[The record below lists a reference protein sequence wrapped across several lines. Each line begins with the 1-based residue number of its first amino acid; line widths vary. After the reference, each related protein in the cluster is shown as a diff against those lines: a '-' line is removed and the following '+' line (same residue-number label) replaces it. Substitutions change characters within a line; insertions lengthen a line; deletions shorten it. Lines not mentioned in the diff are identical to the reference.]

1 MTTASPAVLDVSGL
15 PQHAPGVRSPLW
27 WAVLLLVAIEGTG
40 MGVLLVSLFYVRG
53 NHQMWPPPSAGAGAG
68 AVRLAAFQ
76 LALLVAS
83 APAMA
88 LAVRASRRERF
99 IPMRRWFAI
108 STALGATML
117 VVRAFELPRIAM
129 RWDTNVY
136 GSLFWMTFGLHAA
149 HVLTGVLENAMLL
162 VLFYL
167 ARSRVQEKHF
177 GDVEASAL
185 LWFFSV
191 AEWLPA
197 FAVLYIDPILRA
209 R

>member
-1 MTTASPAVLDVSGL
+1 MTATASPAVLDVSRL
-15 PQHAPGVRSPLW
+15 PEHAPGVRSPIW

-40 MGVLLVSLFYVRG
+40 MGVLLVSIFYVRG
-53 NHQMWPPPSAGAGAG
+53 NHHLWPPSFAGAG
-68 AVRLAAFQ
+68 AVRLAAVQ
-76 LALLVAS
+76 LGLLVAS

-99 IPMRRWFAI
+99 LPMRRWFALG
-108 STALGATML
+108 TALGAAML
-117 VVRAFELPRIAM
+117 VVRAFEIPRIAM
-129 RWDTNVY
+129 RWDANVY

-162 VLFYL
+162 ALFFF
-167 ARSRVQEKHF
+167 ARSRFEEKHF
-177 GDVEASAL
+177 GDLEAFAL